1 MASIRTR
8 TRKNGAQS
16 HQVLWRNPTTGQ
28 QEAWTAPDESTAH
41 VMVSLLNSNG
51 HNFADAARTLQL
63 HAAEGDTVQEHLLKH
78 IANLTSAGPDTIKR
92 YKRAVVNHFS
102 SDLGKIPVRAVEHI
116 DVVRWVQGMT
126 AKGLSAKTIANHHGF
141 LSGAMT
147 FAIRNRIRAD
157 NPCDGVKLPKAT
169 HTADTMHILT
179 PKAARQIIE
188 AHPDRYQLLVEC
200 LLVTGARFGEATA
213 FFPEDFDLDATVPVV
228 RVDRAWK
235 RDENDRFYL
244 GPPKTRKSRR
254 AISLPPRFVEKVRPL
269 IESTPPDIHVFR
281 TTYDGPIRHS
291 TFWQFWDDALVSLN
305 YSKTNRPRI
314 HDLRHTH
321 ASLMLAGGM
330 NIYELSRRL
339 GHESIQTTIDRYSH
353 LIPDAH
359 FRAAEIAQQ
368 ALEG

>member
-1 MASIRTR
+1 MA
-8 TRKNGAQS
+8 
-16 HQVLWRNPTTGQ
+16 
-28 QEAWTAPDESTAH
+28 
-41 VMVSLLNSNG
+41 SLLNSNG
-51 HNFADAARTLQL
+51 HNFADAARTMQL
-63 HAAEGDTVQEHLLKH
+63 HASEGPTVQEHLLTH
-78 IANLTSAGPDTIKR
+78 IAHLTDAGPDTIKR

-102 SDLGKIPVRAVEHI
+102 GDLGKIPVPAVEHI
-116 DVVRWVQGMT
+116 DVIRWVQMMT
-126 AKGLSAKTIANHHGF
+126 SKGLSAKTIANHHGL

-147 FAIRNRIRAD
+147 SAVRSRIRTD
-157 NPCDGVKLPKAT
+157 NPCDGVRLPKAT
-169 HTADTMHILT
+169 HTSDTMHILT
-179 PKAARQIIE
+179 PASARQIIE
-188 AHPDRYQLLVEC
+188 AHPERYRLFAEC

-213 FFPEDFDLDATVPVV
+213 FFPEDFSLDAPAPIV

-235 RDENDRFYL
+235 RDERDRFYL

-254 AISLPPRFVEKVRPL
+254 SVSLPPKFVEKVRPL
-269 IESTPPDIHVFR
+269 IESAPPGEPVFK
-281 TTYDGPIRHS
+281 TSYGGPIRHS
-291 TFWQFWDDALVSLN
+291 TFWQFWDEALVSLN
-305 YSKTNRPRI
+305 YPKAGRPRI

-368 ALEG
+368 ALEA